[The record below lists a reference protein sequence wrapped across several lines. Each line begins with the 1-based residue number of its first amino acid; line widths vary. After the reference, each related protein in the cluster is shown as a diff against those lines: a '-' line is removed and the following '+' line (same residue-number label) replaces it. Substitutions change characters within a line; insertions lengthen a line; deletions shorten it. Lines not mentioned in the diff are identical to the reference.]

1 MFGDIGWAEMLLIGI
16 VALIVIGPQD
26 LPDMFRQIGRFT
38 AKLRQMSREFSRA
51 MEQAA
56 NDSGVKDVARDVS
69 NLTSPKSMGLDAVK
83 NAADRFE
90 KWDPLKNAATPTK
103 PITAQTIKGPTPPEG
118 SIAATPAPAT
128 PAMAAAAEAAATAT
142 ATAAVGPATQ
152 AEYDKKAAKAA
163 ILRDTTA
170 KLKAIDAGE
179 ATPTPKPRAP
189 RKKAEP
195 AATPAPAAAMPEKK
209 PRAPRKKKAETE

>member
-26 LPDMFRQIGRFT
+26 LPDMFRQLGRFT

-69 NLTSPKSMGLDAVK
+69 NLTSPRSMGLDAVK

-118 SIAATPAPAT
+118 SIAAPPAPAT
-128 PAMAAAAEAAATAT
+128 PATP
-142 ATAAVGPATQ
+142 VGPATQ
-152 AEYDKKAAKAA
+152 AEFDKKAAKAA

-170 KLKAIDAGE
+170 RLKAIDAGE
-179 ATPTPKPRAP
+179 TAAPAPKTRAP
-189 RKKAEP
+189 RKKAEAP
-195 AATPAPAAAMPEKK
+195 VMTAEAAPEKK

>member
-128 PAMAAAAEAAATAT
+128 PAMVAAAEAAATAT

-195 AATPAPAAAMPEKK
+195 VATPAPAAAMPEKK
-209 PRAPRKKKAETE
+209 PRAPRKKKADTE